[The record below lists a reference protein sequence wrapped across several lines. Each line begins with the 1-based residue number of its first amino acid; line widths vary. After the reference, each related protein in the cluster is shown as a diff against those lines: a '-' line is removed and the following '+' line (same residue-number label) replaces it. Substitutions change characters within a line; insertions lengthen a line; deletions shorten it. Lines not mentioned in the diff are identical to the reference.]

1 MLENPIH
8 TIMPMNNLVQPGS
21 MDKVTPREDA
31 ATHARR
37 SQLGPPLRNASAVYE
52 GQMHM
57 ILTTTTNILNI
68 FIFTPVVRIMC

>member
-1 MLENPIH
+1 MENPIH

-57 ILTTTTNILNI
+57 ILTTTTKYTEYIH
-68 FIFTPVVRIMC
+68 FHPQ